1 MTHAHVETDLVGW
14 SSTAL
19 GRALLEQELLLLA
32 GRLVRMPGSSLLW
45 LGYPGNAF
53 DRALCMHAERTLLL
67 PNAEPARAVLG
78 ERFTSYVSAQAS
90 ALPFATASMQAVVVQ
105 HAFDFTD
112 AVHGA
117 VREAARVLQ
126 MGGQLIVVG
135 FNPFS
140 LWGARRSVQ
149 QRWRDAPWCGRQ
161 VRLGRMTDW
170 LQLLGFRVLESGFA
184 IRRAPFGSPDPVA
197 QPVVPGLR
205 SALPGGAVY
214 MVHVRKEGYGVN
226 PLRQVRKAV
235 PVRLVPAA
243 AISARA
249 RSEAADPHIDGLH
262 PDG

>member
-19 GRALLEQELLLLA
+19 GRQLLEQEMLLLA

-45 LGYPGNAF
+45 LGYPGTAF
-53 DRALCMHAERTLLL
+53 DRALCMHAERTLLVT
-67 PNAEPARAVLG
+67 NAEPARAALG
-78 ERFTSYVSAQAS
+78 ERFTSYVTAAAS

-112 AVHGA
+112 AVHES

-140 LWGARRSVQ
+140 LWGARRSLQ
-149 QRWRDAPWCGRQ
+149 QRWREAPWCGRQ

-184 IRRAPFGSPDPVA
+184 IGRAPLGSPEPVA
-197 QPVVPGLR
+197 HAVAPALR

-214 MVHVRKEGYGVN
+214 LVHVRKEGYGVN
-226 PLRQVRKAV
+226 PLRTVRKAV

-243 AISARA
+243 ALSARS
-249 RSEAADPHIDGLH
+249 RADAPDGRLDGLH